1 MKTYFIDRNGSQP
14 IYEQL
19 YDQIKT
25 EIQNGIWKEH
35 DKLPSKRML
44 ADHLKLSIQT
54 IETTYEQ
61 LLAEG
66 YIYSKPKSGFFVE
79 SGIHHST
86 VKHIQDYE
94 ALIQPKQKE
103 LKYLYDC
110 RTNRID
116 ASMFPSVLWS
126 RLIRD
131 ELSKASVELW
141 NQSDYQGLPLL
152 REAIAN
158 LLLEFRGISIHPN
171 QIIVGPGMEYLIPML
186 FSVIGRN
193 QRVGLEVVG
202 YRKTVLIYQT
212 NGISIE
218 SIPLDESGVI
228 SQELSLKNLSLL
240 HITPSHQFPTG
251 IVMPIK
257 RRLELLKWMAEADHR
272 YIIEDDYDSEFR
284 FIGQPIPAL
293 KSLDT
298 WDRVIYF
305 NSFTKSIAPG
315 IRIAYMV
322 LPIALIAKARQ
333 TFQSFHCPLPNLEQI
348 TLAHF
353 IHEGHFERHLS
364 RLKVAY
370 RNRRDELINAL
381 ECSLLNPYLSIH
393 GEDAGLHF
401 VLELKTNRLGRELV
415 DAAKQHNVLLS
426 ALKEYEVDYDL
437 PDFPYLI
444 LGYSELKSEQLP
456 GFIAAL
462 EAAWMP
468 LLENEENVF

>member
-1 MKTYFIDRNGSQP
+1 MKTYFIDRNGIQP

-25 EIQNGIWKEH
+25 EIQNGIWKEQ
-35 DKLPSKRML
+35 DKLPSKRKL

-66 YIYSKPKSGFFVE
+66 YIYSKPKSGYFVE
-79 SGIHHST
+79 TGISHST
-86 VKHIQDYE
+86 VKHIQDYDSIIE
-94 ALIQPKQKE
+94 PKKTE
-103 LKYLYDC
+103 PKYTYDC

-131 ELSKASVELW
+131 ELSKASLELW
-141 NQSDYQGLPLL
+141 NQSDYQGLPNL

-171 QIIVGPGMEYLIPML
+171 QIIVGPGMEYLLPML
-186 FSVIGRN
+186 FSLIGRN
-193 QRVGLEVVG
+193 HRVGLEFVG
-202 YRKTVLIYQT
+202 YRKTVQIYRT
-212 NGISIE
+212 NGIPIE
-218 SIPLDESGVI
+218 VIPLDESGITSQDLTTKNI
-228 SQELSLKNLSLL
+228 SIL

-257 RRLELLKWMAEADHR
+257 RRLELLKWLEEDNNR
-272 YIIEDDYDSEFR
+272 YMIEDDYDSEFR
-284 FIGQPIPAL
+284 FVGQPIPAL

-298 WDRVIYF
+298 LDRVIYF

-333 TFQSFHCPLPNLEQI
+333 TYQTYHCPLPNLEQI

-353 IHEGHFERHLS
+353 IHEGHFERHLA
-364 RLKVAY
+364 RLKVSY
-370 RNRRDELINAL
+370 RNRRDELIDRVIQSKL
-381 ECSLLNPYLSIH
+381 KPYVSIH

-401 VLELKTNRLGRELV
+401 VLELKTKQLGRDFVE
-415 DAAKQHNVLLS
+415 AAKRRGVLLS
-426 ALKEYEVDYDL
+426 SLKEYEIDYDL

-444 LGYSELKSEQLP
+444 LGYSDLKSDQLP
-456 GFIAAL
+456 GFIHAL
-462 EAAWMP
+462 EEAWLP
-468 LLENEENVF
+468 LLKE